1 MIVVDSSAIV
11 AVMRGEPE
19 ANGFA
24 GMLDQ
29 ESDVLMSAVSL
40 VETNMVIAGRRAEA
54 EPLQIASLIGALGI
68 TISEVTLEQANLAV
82 TAFLRYGKGR
92 HRASLNLA
100 DCFSYA
106 LAKSR
111 NAPLLYKG
119 DDFSQTDIAAAWR
132 P

>member
-1 MIVVDSSAIV
+1 MIVVDSSAVV

-19 ANGFA
+19 ADIFTRILNDASGTI
-24 GMLDQ
+24 
-29 ESDVLMSAVSL
+29 MSAVSF
-40 VETNMVIAGRRAEA
+40 VETNMVVMGRRIGA
-54 EPLQIASLIGALGI
+54 EPRQITSFVLSLGI
-68 TISEVTLEQANLAV
+68 EIADVTLEQADRSV
-82 TAFLRYGKGR
+82 VAFLRFGKGR

-111 NAPLLYKG
+111 NVPLLFKG
-119 DDFSQTDIAAAWR
+119 DDFSQTDIAAAWQ